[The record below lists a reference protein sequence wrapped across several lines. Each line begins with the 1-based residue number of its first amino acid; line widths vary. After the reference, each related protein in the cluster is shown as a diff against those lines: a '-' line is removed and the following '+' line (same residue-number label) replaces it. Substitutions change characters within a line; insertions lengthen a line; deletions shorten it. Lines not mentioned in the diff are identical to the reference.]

1 MILLS
6 LLACAIRIQ
15 GQLNDVHGAPLAGE
29 RINIANHPVS
39 TDSDGSF
46 LLVLESASKE
56 LSEQKLKPRADGEQ
70 RTIVC
75 LEQPRRRGNVV
86 MLGECRVIP
95 IIDSIPYLEQ
105 TQAPQIG
112 E

>member
-6 LLACAIRIQ
+6 FLACATRIQ
-15 GQLNDVHGAPLAGE
+15 GQLNDVHGVPLAGE
-29 RINIANHPVS
+29 SINIANHPVS

-46 LLVLESASKE
+46 LLVLGRSKALE
-56 LSEQKLKPRADGEQ
+56 EQQLKPKAAGEQ
-70 RTIVC
+70 STIVC
-75 LEQPRRRGNVV
+75 LEQLRRRGNVV

-95 IIDSIPYLEQ
+95 INDSIPYLEQ
-105 TQAPQIG
+105 TQTPQIG